1 MQVIYILIIFNRYTF
16 LMQQQFT
23 LFYLKKFIFKGQSI
37 KEIIYLFIY
46 LQSFDILFVNKAK
59 IRRDESQ
66 RQIFIIMTDF
76 LVLKLS
82 FEI

>member
-37 KEIIYLFIY
+37 KEIIYLFICNLLTFY
-46 LQSFDILFVNKAK
+46 L
-59 IRRDESQ
+59 
-66 RQIFIIMTDF
+66 
-76 LVLKLS
+76 
-82 FEI
+82 